1 MYGTGNTIGCLSVS
15 VSLLNKGLDVGVSRI
30 GNGLEATASRVGKGL
45 VVQASLVC
53 SVEEVVDTH
62 IQFLVKEGAFI
73 LVDGKQ
79 FKVLR
84 YELSE

>member
-1 MYGTGNTIGCLSVS
+1 MYGVGNTIGCLSVS
-15 VSLLNKGLDVGVSRI
+15 VSLLNKGLDVGVYRI
-30 GNGLEATASRVGKGL
+30 GNGLSATATRVGKGL

-53 SVEEVVDTH
+53 SVAEVVDTH
-62 IQFLVKEGAFI
+62 IPFLVKEGAFI

-84 YELSE
+84 NELSE